1 MGADIYIFLNENGK
15 ISIHQLRGKSLE
27 RTNNGLKP
35 DKPHPSTLRV
45 DLVIRDHKG
54 LRGMGHGGIE
64 FPPQSPPIP
73 RDSLVTKLALKG
85 RLNPTT

>member
-45 DLVIRDHKG
+45 DLVIRDHRG
-54 LRGMGHGGIE
+54 LRGEGSRG
-64 FPPQSPPIP
+64 
-73 RDSLVTKLALKG
+73 D
-85 RLNPTT
+85 